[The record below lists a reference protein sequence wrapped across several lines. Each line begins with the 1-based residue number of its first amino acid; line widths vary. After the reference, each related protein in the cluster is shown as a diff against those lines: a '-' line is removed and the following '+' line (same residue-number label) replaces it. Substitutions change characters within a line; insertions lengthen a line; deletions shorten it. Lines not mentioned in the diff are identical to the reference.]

1 MFVKDGGIRYEG
13 QFKDGRFD
21 GNGFG
26 KYPNGDMY
34 VGEWKD
40 NAKSGNGMI
49 HFEDG
54 SQYQG

>member
-13 QFKDGRFD
+13 NFIDGRFC
-21 GNGFG
+21 GQGFG

-40 NAKSGNGMI
+40 NAKHGEGMI
-49 HFEDG
+49 YFEDG
-54 SQYQG
+54 S